1 MCQRMKDC
9 ELEIIIDNTNR
20 SLQQTHVPIQPAT
33 PTPTPT
39 PKPKEK
45 KTKRKKKR
53 GHGWSKRRKPTSS
66 RSCEVV
72 TKKPPTP
79 TPTPKPKHKTK
90 PKFKKKRGHG
100 WSRSRK
106 GTPSRSCEVET
117 RYEFFQKSFPIN
129 SSRPATMKSIRV
141 SESLGGAI
149 FEMLISMNNGDFDQE
164 IGPSRCSCR
173 ECPYITGDHRDQICL
188 LMHRLHE
195 VLCNN

>member
-1 MCQRMKDC
+1 MK
-9 ELEIIIDNTNR
+9 ETTHPGVTVYVLNLKRIILRNVTSDIWCG
-20 SLQQTHVPIQPAT
+20 QVMV
-33 PTPTPT
+33 
-39 PKPKEK
+39 KEK
-45 KTKRKKKR
+45 KSKRKKKR

-72 TKKPPTP
+72 TKKTPTPTP

-100 WSRSRK
+100 WSRSQK
-106 GTPSRSCEVET
+106 ATPSRSCEVET

-141 SESLGGAI
+141 SDRLGGAI